1 MQSDLNPRKRRR
13 ERKKMRVV
21 NSLLPSEKE
30 SHGLL
35 ECACFK
41 AKTISFSFFFSAR
54 NRKPRIS
61 YLKTLLLLVALLDN
75 RVVFVN
81 ITLPVRRWL
90 TARRIG
96 SSLSKKEPLTRLWC
110 VDRSRRRIGI
120 ISPSSREEA
129 VDSEEEEQCGC
140 GTLIDFNES

>member
-1 MQSDLNPRKRRR
+1 
-13 ERKKMRVV
+13 MRVV

-41 AKTISFSFFFSAR
+41 AKTIPFSSPSFSAR

-61 YLKTLLLLVALLDN
+61 YLKTLLLFVALLDN

-81 ITLPVRRWL
+81 I
-90 TARRIG
+90 
-96 SSLSKKEPLTRLWC
+96 SPLADGQKNWQQRK
-110 VDRSRRRIGI
+110 
-120 ISPSSREEA
+120 
-129 VDSEEEEQCGC
+129 
-140 GTLIDFNES
+140 